1 MTDTWADLTH
11 FAIGLFA
18 LLNPFTTLPYVMG
31 VASPGGGRAIL
42 TMALSA
48 TATMIAVLLAM
59 HIAGEAVLIALG
71 TSLPSFQVGGGLV
84 ILLTGLSML
93 RDAPAT
99 DPAALAALA
108 GKGKGHYIRLG
119 VTPLGIPMLAGAGSI
134 TKVILETQ
142 PHYGLDDA
150 VLLGAVIVAVCLLSG
165 VIIAASAVLMRLLGA
180 AFFAILARLAGLVI
194 VAVGVEVMSQ
204 GVMTHARTFAGG

>member
-1 MTDTWADLTH
+1 MTDMWTDLTR
-11 FAIGLFA
+11 FGIGLFA

-31 VASPGGGRAIL
+31 VAAGGGSRAIL
-42 TMALSA
+42 TMAAAA

-59 HIAGEAVLIALG
+59 HVAGEAVLVTLG

-93 RDAPAT
+93 RDAPAG
-99 DPAALAALA
+99 DPAAAAGPGA
-108 GKGKGHYIRLG
+108 NTGHYIRLG

-142 PHYGLDDA
+142 PHYGIDDA
-150 VLLGAVIVAVCLLSG
+150 IMLGVVVVIVCLLSG
-165 VIIAASAVLMRLLGA
+165 LIIASSAALMRLLGP

-194 VAVGVEVMSQ
+194 VAVGIEVMSK
-204 GVMTHARTFAGG
+204 GVMAHARLFSGS